1 MLTMNEIL
9 NLPELQSAIVHTGKN
24 GLGRNVRWVHV
35 IDHDDVGY
43 FLEGGELLLTCG
55 QIWPEDLDEQSR
67 ILNMFL
73 AHQIAGIVFATG
85 RYLNECPDTVL
96 QFGEKFAI
104 PILEVPFEVPF
115 VKLTRKIH
123 QEILKRQFQKEE
135 SVNQIPSELQQLF
148 QRATSLQEIGDVL
161 AQNYRF
167 PVLLTDSANQI
178 IVQSISSS
186 NRPVNLS
193 KMTKTLTSNIH
204 HLLLQNHDPIIRIPC
219 VEQEFIGLPIQDE
232 SEYHGTLWL
241 YCETKQITQSK
252 IRTVQHT
259 LPIIKEL
266 ILLEK
271 DKIAKR
277 RQFQAELLELILD
290 NPKIASVLIHEK
302 INQLGIQAQSNW
314 FSGYI
319 ATTHELDSELLYIQ
333 CKNWINS
340 STCVSGFFERF
351 EGKILFVLTF
361 ADDFIHIT
369 NELLRLQKDLYAQFH
384 AFLLIGGVKTNPFLL
399 KDSYE
404 ESVQLHSLVQFANP
418 NEELFYA
425 DRYRREIILYGSL
438 NPLNAGELRSLILPK
453 EFFSE
458 QGKTFYETLRCLNRN
473 QYNRELTAKQLHIHR
488 NTLRYRIDRIEQLL
502 GASLHS
508 VKLQFWIQ
516 VAFDLE
522 VVSPT
527 S

>member
-1 MLTMNEIL
+1 MNEIL
-9 NLPELQSAIVHTGKN
+9 NLPELQSAILHAGRN
-24 GLGRNVRWVHV
+24 GLGRNIRWVHV

-55 QIWPEDLDEQSR
+55 QIWPEDLNDQSR

-73 AHQIAGIVFATG
+73 AHQIAGIIFATG
-85 RYLNECPDTVL
+85 RYLNECPHTVL
-96 QFGEKFAI
+96 QFGEKYAI

-115 VKLTRKIH
+115 VKVTRKIH

-135 SVNQIPSELQQLF
+135 SVSQIPSELQQQF
-148 QRATSLQEIGDVL
+148 KAAPSLKEIADAL
-161 AQNYRF
+161 SHNYRC
-167 PVLLTDSANQI
+167 PILITDSANQI
-178 IVQSISSS
+178 IIQSISANSKS
-186 NRPVNLS
+186 INLA
-193 KMTKTLTSNIH
+193 KMTTTLSSNIH
-204 HLLLQNHDPIIRIPC
+204 HLLPQNNAPIIRIPN
-219 VEQEFIGLPIQDE
+219 EQQEFIGLPIQDE
-232 SEYHGTLWL
+232 SEYHGTIWL
-241 YCETKQITQSK
+241 YCETQKITQSK

-259 LPIIKEL
+259 LPLLKEL

-271 DKIAKR
+271 DKVAKT

-302 INQLGIQAQSNW
+302 INQLGIHAQSNW

-319 ATTHELDSELLYIQ
+319 TSANELDSTKCELLYTQ
-333 CKNWINS
+333 CKNWVVT
-340 STCVSGFFERF
+340 STYISGFFERF

-361 ADDFIHIT
+361 DGDFALIKE
-369 NELLRLQKDLYAQFH
+369 ELMILQKELYDHFH

-399 KDSYE
+399 KDSYQE
-404 ESVQLHSLVQFANP
+404 AVQLHTLVHLSDP

-425 DRYRREIILYGSL
+425 DRYRREIMLYGSFD
-438 NPLNAGELRSLILPK
+438 PLKASTLRNLILPK
-453 EFFSE
+453 EFYTE
-458 QGKTFYETLRCLNRN
+458 QGKIFYETLRCLNRN
-473 QYNRELTAKQLHIHR
+473 QYNRELSAKQLHIHR

-516 VAFDLE
+516 IAFDLE
-522 VVSPT
+522 VVSSTP
-527 S
+527 